1 MTVSEK
7 NTCPAQYGITGPS
20 LGRYEGWSKLFAAL
34 RTPGAGLSRTTNRK
48 ASSEDVY
55 KRQVLEGFVFS
66 DNFVESVSGHLDP
79 GIALKLMGASARFL
93 RAEA

>member
-1 MTVSEK
+1 VTVSEK

-48 ASSEDVY
+48 ASSE
-55 KRQVLEGFVFS
+55 KS
-66 DNFVESVSGHLDP
+66 
-79 GIALKLMGASARFL
+79 ALKPYWGKPAVRNFRGGYGNGGIIRSPLSAITL
-93 RAEA
+93 LD

>member
-1 MTVSEK
+1 M
-7 NTCPAQYGITGPS
+7 
-20 LGRYEGWSKLFAAL
+20 
-34 RTPGAGLSRTTNRK
+34 
-48 ASSEDVY
+48 
-55 KRQVLEGFVFS
+55 FS